1 MKFLVTGSSGFIGNH
16 LRGRLLEEGHQV
28 ISFDLKYA
36 QDIRDYNDL
45 CYSAQGCEVI
55 LHQASAHLIASKQRP
70 EEDLLINTMGA
81 LNVLK
86 VAKLTGAR
94 VVMASTGSV
103 LGKDGIPGTPYG
115 ISKLAAEK
123 YSLYFYREEQ
133 VPVTVLRYFSVYG
146 PGMPTEKRGVIG
158 IFIRNCLEKKTLVV
172 EGGSQRRAFC
182 FVDDVV
188 KANKFVVEHDE
199 TIGKVYDVG
208 TTEEISVLDL
218 ALKIKSMYGD
228 EETAIDTIP
237 PRSGDD
243 YRAVPDISKL
253 GELGWKPEVSL
264 EEGIKRVHDWIC

>member
-55 LHQASAHLIASKQRP
+55 LHQASAHLIASKQ
-70 EEDLLINTMGA
+70 
-81 LNVLK
+81 
-86 VAKLTGAR
+86 